1 MKEWI
6 YFALVLIML
15 AIMAYLFS
23 GCVEQKQWS
32 ALMFEDVDKE
42 ALIDLLHEDEC
53 AEGTIPEL
61 KRSIWYC
68 RR

>member
-6 YFALVLIML
+6 MFAIVLIML
-15 AIMAYLFS
+15 ALMTYLFS
-23 GCVEQKQWS
+23 GCVEPKQWQ
-32 ALMFEDVDKE
+32 AVMFEDVDKE
-42 ALIDLLHEDEC
+42 SLIDLLGKGEC
-53 AEGTIPEL
+53 AGGTIPEL